1 MAWQVLQFLCL
12 QGCVP
17 TTPVLRARCLT
28 LTSLFFKLEPVRL
41 TKLNTLGCG
50 VLASSVLL
58 SPVRLGEEVMVG
70 SNFSTILMRF
80 ESLPYVV
87 ITLAVL
93 GGEAGGV
100 MIEAEE

>member
-1 MAWQVLQFLCL
+1 M
-12 QGCVP
+12 
-17 TTPVLRARCLT
+17 
-28 LTSLFFKLEPVRL
+28 
-41 TKLNTLGCG
+41 
-50 VLASSVLL
+50 LL

-70 SNFSTILMRF
+70 SNFSTTLMRF

-100 MIEAEE
+100 MIEAEDLL